1 MKKLLLLACA
11 VLFILTAPISRT
23 NANADFQ
30 SPESEFQC
38 GPRICLRGTSY
49 FVVNYKRIRF
59 FPRDILISGVNL
71 NHPVEVTSAHTIL
84 LALRNSSNSP
94 LAEFN
99 RNYVTSQL
107 SMAMMPLMSVYSA
120 VKSSI
125 GCYGLD
131 FLPVKLSTGATL
143 TPESSLE
150 ELFTQCDVV
159 AINPVS
165 EERDADMQSLVGI
178 LARLNGTCR

>member
-1 MKKLLLLACA
+1 MKKLLLLVCA
-11 VLFILTAPISRT
+11 ALFMLTAPISRT
-23 NANADFQ
+23 EAKYNFQ
-30 SPESEFQC
+30 SQDDEAQC
-38 GPRICLRGTSY
+38 GSRICLRSTSY

-71 NHPVEVTSAHTIL
+71 NHPVEVTSVNTIL
-84 LALRNSSNSP
+84 LTLRNPSNSP

-107 SMAMMPLMSVYSA
+107 SMAMMPLVSVYSA

-131 FLPVKLSTGATL
+131 FQPVTLSTGVTL
-143 TPESSLE
+143 TPNSSVE
-150 ELFTQCDVV
+150 TLFSQCDVV

-165 EERDADMQSLVGI
+165 PERDADMQALVEI
-178 LARLNGTCR
+178 LAKLNGTCR